1 MADHSEHHHHE
12 THEHHHHGG
21 HHHHHHAPTLT
32 NLNRA
37 FLIGIGLNSVF
48 VIIEVIAGFTTNSLA
63 LLTDAG
69 HNLADVAAL
78 VLSLVAYRLSK
89 VKADKY
95 FTYGYSK
102 TTILVTLVNAVVLL
116 VGIGGVGYEAIHR
129 LLKPEP
135 TDGSTVAVVAAI
147 GIVINTLSALL
158 FLRDKDHDMNVKGA
172 YLHMAS
178 DAVVSAGVV
187 IAGLIIYYTHIYWL
201 DSVVSLVIMVVI
213 LYGTWSLLTD
223 SLRLSLDA
231 VPRNVDIDKVK
242 AGLVKMPGIS
252 GIHHIHIWALSTT
265 TNALT
270 AHIVID
276 ENLSATDEQQLK
288 DKIKHQLEHQNIQHA
303 TLETERGNLDCKNE
317 DC

>member
-1 MADHSEHHHHE
+1 MSEQHHHHHHHS
-12 THEHHHHGG
+12 HEHHHG
-21 HHHHHHAPTLT
+21 HHHHHAPTLT
-32 NLNRA
+32 SLNRA
-37 FLIGIGLNSVF
+37 FLIGIGLNSAF
-48 VIIEVIAGFTTNSLA
+48 VLIEVVAGFTTNSLA

-78 VLSLVAYRLSK
+78 VLSLVAFRLSK

-116 VGIGGVGYEAIHR
+116 VGIGGVGFEAIQR
-129 LLKPEP
+129 LMKPEA
-135 TDGSTVAVVAAI
+135 TDGSTVAIVAAI

-187 IAGLIIYYTHIYWL
+187 IAGIIIYYTHLYWL

-231 VPRNVDIDKVK
+231 VPRDVDVDKVK
-242 AGLVKMPGIS
+242 AGLMNMPGIT

-270 AHIVID
+270 AHVVLD
-276 ENLSATDEQQLK
+276 ESLDAVAEQQLK
-288 DKIKHQLEHQNIQHA
+288 EKIKHQLQHQNIQHA
-303 TLETERGNLDCKNE
+303 TLETERGNLHCE
-317 DC
+317 SEEC

>member
-1 MADHSEHHHHE
+1 MAGHHHHE
-12 THEHHHHGG
+12 EHNHSHGG
-21 HHHHHHAPTLT
+21 HHHHAPVLT

-37 FLIGIGLNSVF
+37 FIIGIVLNSAF
-48 VIIEVIAGFTTNSLA
+48 VIIEVVAGITTNSLA

-78 VLSLVAYRLSK
+78 ALSLIAFRLSK
-89 VKADKY
+89 VKADEH

-116 VGIGGVGYEAIHR
+116 VGIGGVGYEAVLR
-129 LLKPEP
+129 LIKPEP
-135 TDGSTVAVVAAI
+135 TQGVPMAVVAGI
-147 GIVINTLSALL
+147 GIVINSLSALL
-158 FLRDKDHDMNVKGA
+158 FLRDKDHDLNVKGA

-178 DAVVSAGVV
+178 DAVVSLGVV
-187 IAGLIIYYTHIYWL
+187 IAGVLIYYTHWFWL
-201 DSVVSLVIMVVI
+201 DSVVSIVIMVVI

-231 VPRNVDIDKVK
+231 VPRNVDMDKVR
-242 AGLVKMPGIS
+242 AGLTKMAGVT
-252 GIHHIHIWALSTT
+252 GIHHIHVWALSTT

-276 ENLSATDEQQLK
+276 EKLSDEEEKQIK
-288 DKIKHQLEHQNIQHA
+288 DKIKHNLLHQNIQHA
-303 TLETERGNLDCKNE
+303 TLETERGRYLCSE
-317 DC
+317 EVCH

>member
-1 MADHSEHHHHE
+1 MGDHNHHHE
-12 THEHHHHGG
+12 KDKHHHNHGA
-21 HHHHHHAPTLT
+21 HHHHHAPTLT

-37 FLIGIGLNSVF
+37 FIIGIVLNSAF
-48 VIIEVIAGFTTNSLA
+48 VLIEVVAGITTNSLA

-78 VLSLVAYRLSK
+78 ALSLIAFKLTK

-116 VGIGGVGYEAIHR
+116 IGIGGVGYEAIHR

-147 GIVINTLSALL
+147 GIVINSLSALL

-178 DAVVSAGVV
+178 DAVVSLGVV
-187 IAGLIIYYTHIYWL
+187 IAGIIIYYTHLYWL
-201 DSVVSLVIMVVI
+201 DSVVSLVIMIVI

-231 VPRNVDIDKVK
+231 VPRNVDVDKVK
-242 AGLVKMPGIS
+242 GQLIKMPGIA

-276 ENLSATDEQQLK
+276 ENITAAQEHTLK
-288 DKIKHQLEHQNIQHA
+288 EKIKHELEHQNIQHA
-303 TLETERGNLDCKNE
+303 TLETERGEQACKTE
-317 DC
+317 EH

>member
-1 MADHSEHHHHE
+1 MSDHEHH
-12 THEHHHHGG
+12 HEHHHHG
-21 HHHHHHAPTLT
+21 HHHDHHAHHHHAPTLT

-37 FLIGIGLNSVF
+37 FLIGIGLNSAF
-48 VIIEVIAGFTTNSLA
+48 VLIEVVAGFTTNSLA

-78 VLSLVAYRLSK
+78 ILSLVAFRLSK

-116 VGIGGVGYEAIHR
+116 SGIGGVGYEAVQR
-129 LLKPEP
+129 LLKPEA
-135 TDGSTVAVVAAI
+135 TDGSTVAMVAGI
-147 GIVINTLSALL
+147 GIVVNTLSALL
-158 FLRDKDHDMNVKGA
+158 FLRDKDHDMNVRGA

-178 DAVVSAGVV
+178 DAIVSAGVV
-187 IAGLIIYYTHIYWL
+187 VAGIIIYYTHLYWL

-231 VPRNVDIDKVK
+231 VPRDVDIDKVK
-242 AGLVKMPGIS
+242 SGLMNVPGIT
-252 GIHHIHIWALSTT
+252 GIHHIHVWALSTT

-270 AHIVID
+270 AHVVID
-276 ENLSATDEQQLK
+276 EKLSALEEQQLK
-288 DKIKHQLEHQNIQHA
+288 EKVKHQLEHQNIQHA
-303 TLETERGNLDCKNE
+303 TLETERGNLACMNE

>member
-1 MADHSEHHHHE
+1 MSDHD
-12 THEHHHHGG
+12 HEHHHHG
-21 HHHHHHAPTLT
+21 HHHHAPTLT

-37 FLIGIGLNSVF
+37 FLIGIGLNSAF
-48 VIIEVIAGFTTNSLA
+48 VLIEVVAGFTTNSLA

-78 VLSLVAYRLSK
+78 ILSLVAFRLSK

-116 VGIGGVGYEAIHR
+116 IGIGGVGYEAVQR
-129 LLKPEP
+129 LLKPEA
-135 TDGSTVAVVAAI
+135 TDGSTVAMVAGI
-147 GIVINTLSALL
+147 GIVVNTLSALL
-158 FLRDKDHDMNVKGA
+158 FMRDKDHDMNVRGA

-178 DAVVSAGVV
+178 DAIVSAGVV
-187 IAGLIIYYTHIYWL
+187 IGGVIIYYTHLYWL
-201 DSVVSLVIMVVI
+201 DCVVSLVIMVVI

-242 AGLVKMPGIS
+242 SGLMNMPGIT
-252 GIHHIHIWALSTT
+252 GIHHIHVWALSTT

-270 AHIVID
+270 AHVVID
-276 ENLSATDEQQLK
+276 EKLSAQEEQQLK
-288 DKIKHQLEHQNIQHA
+288 EKVKHQLEHQNIQHA
-303 TLETERGNLDCKNE
+303 TLETERGNLACKNE